1 MVQKMQEQ
9 AFALTDAFLSHV
21 KKMQKNEAGKYVCSA
36 SFKKAILE
44 NTFYLLNAGLD
55 SQDLMELIISSQDT
69 KEEMACYNLQ
79 EYLGLKRKDFV
90 VPNIQLFSQKK
101 NECIIIGKFYNHP
114 HLQLTSKPVRYLYD
128 MQTFETIKVEPEPF
142 FLEIVPSF
150 TIDDAVAYF
159 IRETGASDIR
169 PERYTT
175 QMKRIIQDFDLD
187 LTLYLIDA
195 AVADASSENEPC
207 ITTPAF
213 LVDYL
218 DSAIQ
223 MLELR
228 KTTLKEAGLN
238 HVIRK

>member
-1 MVQKMQEQ
+1 MVQKIQEQ

-21 KKMQKNEAGKYVCSA
+21 KRMQKDEQGKYTCSA
-36 SFKKAILE
+36 SFKRAVVE
-44 NTFYLLNAGLD
+44 NAFYLLNASLD
-55 SQDLMELIISSQDT
+55 SQDLLDLIVSAQGT
-69 KEEMACYNLQ
+69 KEEMACYNVQ
-79 EYLGLKRKDFV
+79 EYLSLKRKDFV
-90 VPNIQLFSQKK
+90 VPNIQLFSPKK
-101 NECIIIGKFYNHP
+101 NECILIGKFYNHP
-114 HLQLTSKPVRYLYD
+114 HLQLTSRPVRYLYD

-159 IRETGASDIR
+159 IKETGASDIR
-169 PERYTT
+169 PERYVT

-195 AVADASSENEPC
+195 AVADAASENEDC

-218 DSAIQ
+218 HSATQ